1 MRLLPYCTQCGAEV
15 TDFDRFCR
23 RCGTAQ
29 PATGPSGQRKPPTS
43 SISPRAASIL
53 CYVPWMGW
61 IASLYVL
68 AADRFRTDRDV
79 RFHAYQGLYLFVA
92 WMLVHYVVGF
102 WQNFLPGPDLPFDKL
117 LEFLILILWIVMLVK
132 TSRGE
137 RFSIPVVGELAERS
151 L

>member
-1 MRLLPYCTQCGAEV
+1 
-15 TDFDRFCR
+15 
-23 RCGTAQ
+23 
-29 PATGPSGQRKPPTS
+29 
-43 SISPRAASIL
+43 
-53 CYVPWMGW
+53 MGW
-61 IASLYVL
+61 IASLFVL
-68 AADRFRTDRDV
+68 ATDRFRNDREV

-102 WQNFLPGPDLPFDKL
+102 WQDFLPGPDLPFDKL

>member
-1 MRLLPYCTQCGAEV
+1 MPFCTQCGAEV
-15 TDFDRFCR
+15 TDIDRFCR
-23 RCGTAQ
+23 RCGTRQ
-29 PATGPSGQRKPPTS
+29 PASAGPAGQRATSSSS

-61 IASLYVL
+61 IAALFVL
-68 AADRFRTDRDV
+68 ATDRFQRERDV
-79 RFHAYQGLYLFVA
+79 RFHAYQGLYLFVG

-102 WQNFLPGPDLPFDKL
+102 WESFLPGPDLPFAKL
-117 LEFLILILWIVMLVK
+117 FEFLILILWIVMLVK
-132 TSRGE
+132 TSKGE

>member
-1 MRLLPYCTQCGAEV
+1 LPYCTQCGAEV

-29 PATGPSGQRKPPTS
+29 PATGPSGQRKPPPGGV
-43 SISPRAASIL
+43 SPRAASIL
-53 CYVPWMGW
+53 CYVPWLGW
-61 IASLYVL
+61 IGSLYVL
-68 AADRFRTDRDV
+68 ATDRFRTDRDV

-102 WQNFLPGPDLPFDKL
+102 WQAFLPGPNLPFDKL

-132 TSRGE
+132 TSKGE
-137 RFSIPVVGELAERS
+137 RFTIPVVGELAERS

>member
-1 MRLLPYCTQCGAEV
+1 LPYCTQCGSEV
-15 TDFDRFCR
+15 TEIDRFCR

-29 PATGPSGQRKPPTS
+29 PATGPSGQRRPPASSTS

-68 AADRFRTDRDV
+68 ATDRFRTDRDV

-117 LEFLILILWIVMLVK
+117 FEILILILWIVMLVK
-132 TSRGE
+132 TSKGE
-137 RFSIPVVGELAERS
+137 RFSIPVVGEVAERS